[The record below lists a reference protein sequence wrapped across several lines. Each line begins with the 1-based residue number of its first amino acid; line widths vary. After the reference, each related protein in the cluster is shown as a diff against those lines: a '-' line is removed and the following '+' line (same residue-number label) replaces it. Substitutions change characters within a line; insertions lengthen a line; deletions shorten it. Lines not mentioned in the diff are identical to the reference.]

1 MDTETIKTI
10 KEIREIAKSISG
22 KLPEEER
29 IKIAMQIQRNKI
41 LKEELSAIYE
51 ILVRMLSFRGGYQ
64 RRKIRVKDLRSV
76 DDTLQCLKCSSNSV
90 FEYSTDEIQFGE
102 YRDNNAGHYYVD
114 CSCSNCGNNFRAYI
128 KFRYS
133 VTHVTFRNTQ

>member
-51 ILVRMLSFRGGYQ
+51 ILVRMLSFRGGY
-64 RRKIRVKDLRSV
+64 
-76 DDTLQCLKCSSNSV
+76 
-90 FEYSTDEIQFGE
+90 
-102 YRDNNAGHYYVD
+102 
-114 CSCSNCGNNFRAYI
+114 
-128 KFRYS
+128 
-133 VTHVTFRNTQ
+133 